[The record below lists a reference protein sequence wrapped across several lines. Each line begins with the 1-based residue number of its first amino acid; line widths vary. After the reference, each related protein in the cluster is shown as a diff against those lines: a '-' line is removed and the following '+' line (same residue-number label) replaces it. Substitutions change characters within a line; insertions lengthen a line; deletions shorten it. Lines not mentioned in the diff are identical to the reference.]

1 MKYRLILLP
10 FFLLLLMACG
20 SEKQKK
26 AASEKN
32 SALSDTAKF
41 YPLADYFKDQIRDVD
56 LGNFPLYRIQTING
70 KKDSAG
76 ISKETFARL
85 AGLFLQRSLSE
96 PGIKI
101 RYQETV
107 FEDLSTSSITLHY
120 APISDTETIKQ
131 IDVLLDNQTRI
142 VKRIFIRSTYSKGD
156 TLINEQCNWKSDKSF
171 QINRSI
177 SYGKGIR
184 KNELNFINWNDRP

>member
-10 FFLLLLMACG
+10 LVLLLVMACG
-20 SEKQKK
+20 SDKQKK
-26 AASEKN
+26 GVSEKN
-32 SALSDTAKF
+32 KVLSDTAKF
-41 YPLADYFKDQIRDVD
+41 YPLADYFKDQIRYVD
-56 LGNFPLYRIQTING
+56 LRNFPIYQIQTLDG
-70 KKDSAG
+70 KKDSTG

-85 AGLFLQRSLSE
+85 AQLFLQRSLSE

-101 RYQETV
+101 RYTETV

-120 APISDTETIKQ
+120 SPISDTETVKQ
-131 IDVLLDNQTRI
+131 IDVLLDNETRS
-142 VKRIFIRSTYSKGD
+142 VKRIFIRSTYQKGD
-156 TLINEQCNWKSDKSF
+156 TLINEQCNWKSNKSF